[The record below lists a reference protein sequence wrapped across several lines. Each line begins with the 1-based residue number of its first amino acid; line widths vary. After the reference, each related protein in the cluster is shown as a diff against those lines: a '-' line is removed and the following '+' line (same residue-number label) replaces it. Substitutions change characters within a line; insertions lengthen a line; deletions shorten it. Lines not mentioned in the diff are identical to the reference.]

1 MKGRENLFP
10 DLEKSISQG
19 DKIIWF
25 HCSSIG
31 EFEQGKPVIDSLQK
45 VYPSY
50 KILVTFFSPSGY
62 ESVKKNSGYIVS
74 YLPLDTRENAQKF
87 LSIVQPSLVVFV
99 KYEFW
104 YHHLSAAA
112 FRHIPILLISAVF
125 RPDQFF
131 FKRYGNFYFEM
142 LFLFRHIFVQDEQS
156 LSLLTR
162 RNIHHVSIGGD
173 TRFDRV
179 LEIQSNNYTFP
190 IIEQFISNKEVMVA
204 GSTWP
209 GDEDILASAKDSFP
223 ELKLIVAPHEINED
237 HIIKIERQFPNAQ
250 RYSVVAG
257 ENETEVSVW
266 RETSDV
272 LIIDSIGMLSRL
284 YKYGTICFIGG
295 GYTKDGIHN
304 ILEAAVFGKP
314 VIFGPNYHKYREAKE
329 LLYKEGAFTVNTSDD
344 LKDIMRKLLGN
355 KTYREN
361 VSSNSRNYVLE
372 NTGTTARILQFIQ
385 EKRLLTNS

>member
-179 LEIQSNNYTFP
+179 LEIQRNNYTFP

-266 RETSDV
+266 QETSDV

-329 LLYKEGAFTVNTSDD
+329 LLNKEGAFTVNTSDD